1 MDTGNMRINSIGV
14 NYSGNYAQKNKRIVT
29 QQTPVF
35 QANKGCARFFS
46 ISLGGIG
53 TIGAAGLLSAL
64 SQAISDV
71 DIAAFSAIVG
81 SVFAAFGYDEGQNLD
96 KIIEDGKKN
105 IDNFEKT
112 HGLSDKK

>member
-14 NYSGNYAQKNKRIVT
+14 NYSGNYAQKNKRIVK
-29 QQTPVF
+29 QQTPIF
-35 QANKGCARFFS
+35 QANKGCARFLS

-53 TIGAAGLLSAL
+53 TIGTAGLLSVL

-71 DIAAFSAIVG
+71 DIAAFSAIIG
-81 SVFAAFGYDEGQNLD
+81 SVFAAFGYDKGKNLD
-96 KIIEDGKKN
+96 KIVEEGKKN
-105 IDNFEKT
+105 AENFEKT

>member
-29 QQTPVF
+29 QQIPAF
-35 QANKGCARFFS
+35 QANEGCARFFS

-53 TIGAAGLLSAL
+53 TIGTASLLSLL

-81 SVFAAFGYDEGQNLD
+81 SVFAAFGYDKGKNLD
-96 KIIEDGKKN
+96 KIVEDGKKN